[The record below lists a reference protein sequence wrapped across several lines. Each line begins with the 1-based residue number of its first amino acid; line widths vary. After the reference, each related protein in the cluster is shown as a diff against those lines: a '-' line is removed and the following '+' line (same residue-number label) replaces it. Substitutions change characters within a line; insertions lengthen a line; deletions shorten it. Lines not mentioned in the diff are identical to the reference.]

1 MLDAGGFGIDLA
13 EEVAVDGV
21 VDGNEV
27 VDLRDDVN
35 IVRVIDRRAHDVRV
49 AVHVII
55 ELLRTGGK
63 REDLTALVELL
74 VLAGDL
80 AGHRHIHKAVHIHLG
95 VNGEVLEVGLR
106 DHRADGVRHTADAEL
121 QAGTVRD
128 LRHDEVR
135 HRGVDLGR
143 RAARA
148 ELRHGRVLALNDH
161 IDVGNVDL
169 AAVQAVDP
177 RQILVDLDDDRLGVI
192 EHIRQMRAGQRIAEV
207 AVLVHR
213 RDLDHRHVHL
223 GVAVAIEA
231 RQLAVAHGREI
242 AHSLGDDLAVDA
254 AAMPGMPGEVLAGV
268 LRLADLGHPHRHAA
282 ADLDV
287 AQLALTGGKR
297 LVERVGMVR
306 APAVIDPV
314 AALDGLDRLGGGGQL
329 LLIEFLNVH
338 RWSPPE

>member
-1 MLDAGGFGIDLA
+1 M
-13 EEVAVDGV
+13 
-21 VDGNEV
+21 
-27 VDLRDDVN
+27 
-35 IVRVIDRRAHDVRV
+35 
-49 AVHVII
+49 
-55 ELLRTGGK
+55 
-63 REDLTALVELL
+63 
-74 VLAGDL
+74 
-80 AGHRHIHKAVHIHLG
+80 
-95 VNGEVLEVGLR
+95 NGEVLEVGLR

-143 RAARA
+143 RAAHA
-148 ELRHGRVLALNDH
+148 ELSHGRVLALNDH

-169 AAVQAVDP
+169 AAVQAIDP

-207 AVLVHR
+207 AVLIQR
-213 RDLDHRHVHL
+213 RDLDHRHIHL

-254 AAMPGMPGEVLAGV
+254 AAMPGMPCKVLAGV

-282 ADLDV
+282 ADLDI

-297 LVERVGMVR
+297 LVKRVGMVR